1 MYIIYYNKAMKI
13 TEKKMKEWFPA
24 DRRFLHFCAKYY
36 KYSFHSDE
44 VVEEAHFIAIK
55 NVMSL
60 KNREIEF
67 ESEQHM
73 VGTVMSTFRFA
84 ILNAYKQMSLRDRL
98 SCRPMTDYE
107 YSADSDGGVYNSVLS
122 TLKSDTKE
130 YDNTIELVKD
140 FMDSELNVV
149 ERECIRL
156 RYLEQL
162 TVPEVANKL
171 DREPR
176 IVRNAIERGLRKLKK
191 KADEITYI
199 GIEEEVKH
207 GYRDEPV
214 RVVPNIVRSKPLN
227 TNKATTESHTT
238 AMSFL
243 YS

>member
-1 MYIIYYNKAMKI
+1 MKI

-44 VVEEAHFIAIK
+44 VVEEANFIAIK

-107 YSADSDGGVYNSVLS
+107 YSADSDGSVYNSVLS

-130 YDNTIELVKD
+130 YDNTIELVQGLI
-140 FMDSELNVV
+140 DSELNVV
-149 ERECIRL
+149 ERDCIRL
-156 RYLEQL
+156 RYLKQL
-162 TVPEVANKL
+162 TVPEVANEL

-176 IVRNAIERGLRKLKK
+176 DVRNAIERGLRKIKK
-191 KADEITYI
+191 KANEIEYI
-199 GIEEEVKH
+199 GIEKEIES
-207 GYRDEPV
+207 GPSEQPV
-214 RVVPNIVRSKPLN
+214 RVVPNIVRTLPPV
-227 TNKATTESHTT
+227 TNKATTESHTS